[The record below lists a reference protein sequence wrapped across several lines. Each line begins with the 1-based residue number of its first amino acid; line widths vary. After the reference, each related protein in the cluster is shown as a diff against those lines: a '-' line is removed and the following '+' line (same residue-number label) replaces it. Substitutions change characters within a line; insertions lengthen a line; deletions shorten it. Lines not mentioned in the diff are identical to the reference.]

1 MSNLKR
7 INEETLE
14 QHVDGMMDLT
24 MIHNTTVEE
33 LNEYESVYLEQ
44 KANDVFDN
52 FMRAFVL

>member
-1 MSNLKR
+1 MSSLKK

-33 LNEYESVYLEQ
+33 LN
-44 KANDVFDN
+44 
-52 FMRAFVL
+52 